1 MEPIKT
7 GDTVE
12 VVDVCI
18 CGDAKH
24 LLGRYTVVETTTERV
39 RFITTCGKTD
49 IFTRLALVTLD
60 GIHDYFPVR
69 WLRRVPPL
77 SELEGKETQERKPV
91 KEKIHV

>member
-12 VVDVCI
+12 VVEVCS
-18 CGDAKH
+18 CGDADY
-24 LLGRYTVVETTTERV
+24 LLGVYTVVETTTLRTH
-39 RFITTCGKTD
+39 FMTSCGRTD
-49 IFTRLALVTLD
+49 IYTRLALVTLN
-60 GIHDYFPVR
+60 GIRDYFPVR

-91 KEKIHV
+91 KEKSHV